1 MRSAQT
7 AWVAVIWL
15 IAIGLALPVTAKQP
29 KSAPLDVTYYYLP
42 G

>member
-29 KSAPLDVTYYYLP
+29 KSAPLDVTHYYLP